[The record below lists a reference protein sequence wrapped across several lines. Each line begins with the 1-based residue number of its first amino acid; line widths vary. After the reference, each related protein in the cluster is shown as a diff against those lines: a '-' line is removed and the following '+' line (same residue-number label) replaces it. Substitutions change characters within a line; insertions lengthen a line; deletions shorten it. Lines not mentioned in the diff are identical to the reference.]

1 MKVSPLLLKLEFLS
15 SREKTNLSIGGFLV
29 GSLRSP
35 LILCFFLFRPS
46 KQLPTHWSLKHLVYW
61 FSAHHQMSLPI
72 YYQSSLF
79 IINTN
84 LLSII
89 IIYYQAK
96 TLMDFFLILLTR
108 LTQNHLFN
116 DKGVSKKTNLFLV
129 RASFL
134 FCLLD
139 NYWFILFYQCKLVI
153 FIVCL

>member
-1 MKVSPLLLKLEFLS
+1 MS
-15 SREKTNLSIGGFLV
+15 SREKTNLSIGRFLV

-46 KQLPTHWSLKHLVYW
+46 KQPPTHWSLKHLVYW

-84 LLSII
+84 LLSSQNING
-89 IIYYQAK
+89 
-96 TLMDFFLILLTR
+96 LLLNATNKID
-108 LTQNHLFN
+108 TNHLFN

-129 RASFL
+129 HASFL